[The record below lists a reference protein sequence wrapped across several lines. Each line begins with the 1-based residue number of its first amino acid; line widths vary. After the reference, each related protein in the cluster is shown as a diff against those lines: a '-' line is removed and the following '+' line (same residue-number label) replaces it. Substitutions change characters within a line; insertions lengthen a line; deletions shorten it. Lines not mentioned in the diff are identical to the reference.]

1 MIQLREAVVAL
12 GACRS
17 DVPAIAKNKHVD
29 LILAPILLP
38 LIIGLAAHVVADSLL
53 VSSIVSEVAV
63 WSPVRGIE
71 VVVVALIT
79 LKISLRKTSGSIQ
92 RPRKIHSNDL
102 SSIVQS
108 PP

>member
-1 MIQLREAVVAL
+1 MYLLLLEI
-12 GACRS
+12 S
-17 DVPAIAKNKHVD
+17 MKIF
-29 LILAPILLP
+29 ILAPILLP

-92 RPRKIHSNDL
+92 RPRKIHANDL
-102 SSIVQS
+102 PSFVQS